1 MNSNDTV
8 LNGRYTLTSQI
19 SRPEIEPSELW
30 EATDSDGN
38 YHTLKITPYVGEKPS
53 SEVRRLWDNDLRV
66 MYRLSSSAGAGGQL
80 VVMTDAGIDI
90 NEHAM
95 ILVYEGCEHVTFA
108 KMLQNREQK
117 EYKDWLSLNGLKN
130 RSARR
135 ALWCSL
141 LQLARGLKLLHDQ
154 NLIHRNVVPE
164 AIWGRPSDGPDSL
177 RLSGFDW
184 SARIGHSTNTSK
196 RSPWATPPELASV
209 GFSFISDWYGFGTTI
224 ARCFHRVEHIR
235 GDSAYDYAMALAS
248 AISTGN
254 PCNLE
259 PLEKDFIKAMTAPHR
274 VDRLQRSADILE
286 RIEKIIDALDFGQRG
301 KNDDRRV
308 LLQVDHRN
316 SDQIAAARTAGF
328 LPNPDDEFE
337 SFDPTSSAHKV
348 RLKDFL
354 ADKLRNA
361 SMNWSVDGRRFELKC
376 SDLFFL
382 GEKWMDFGGSKEQS
396 WKAAKTYLKSTTRLM
411 ESLPAKRFDN
421 VCIEIELDPRD
432 VNNKIGPGSGY
443 IAWNDF
449 APNDHAN
456 LKLDHDSEN
465 LRQFLHVSNQF
476 EILLRDAE
484 LFKYKIVTQAVEVG
498 STKIII
504 AAVDED
510 RPARKFFKSDKGL
523 AEYLQQEWDSAKLDC
538 DKILLTETDT
548 LFVSRAGNSSS
559 SERFDVDKEQW
570 TISEI
575 DQENETISLFRL
587 NSVEAAPLSPYGY
600 LRTRGHYG
608 QIRLIERRK
617 QSIDRLSAHAYL
629 LRTLASP
636 RFTHIDAGASELP
649 WPQIEEQEEGPIDK
663 NKIAIIKDILRMR
676 PMYALQGPP
685 GTGKSTLV
693 AHLLRQILEDDP
705 MAQILVTAKDH
716 AAVDVLREKV
726 VCQAYQG
733 VTEDQRPLAVR
744 LNRRDGIDD
753 AKNLVDKLVRTAI
766 AAIHN
771 RPPQTVNNEI
781 QRRWC
786 EQLEQ
791 LASSP
796 ADNSAISE
804 DIQRLSNA
812 LLDLVRRGASIT
824 YSTTSSYDLEELAKG
839 AHSFDWSIIEEAGKT
854 HGFDLALP
862 LQAGHRWLLLGDH
875 KQLRPFMYDEFA
887 DCFNRL
893 NGDDGVVATL
903 GNLRKKRGNERL
915 IDVEW
920 LTARMDADPN
930 WAKSFSNFSRNWIA
944 SFATIFE
951 QRAKLNG
958 TTLDESIGAS
968 AGLLRTQYRMPPV
981 IGDLNSAVFYK
992 REVGNATANAE
1003 GGPDDKHCNPLVAPL
1018 RLSGKSLVWL
1028 DIPWTEENKETK
1040 GKGYSN
1046 RSEQRIISRLLEKL
1060 EVSADSTSP
1069 KPYTIAILTPY
1080 NMQKIKIN
1088 KSAAKAPDG
1097 CQFGSAQSKDKCK
1110 KAYSVDSFQGDEAD
1124 ILVVSLVRNKLKI
1137 QGVPMANDIKFIAEP
1152 DRLNVMLSRS
1162 KRLLVI
1168 VGCWDYLAT
1177 SMEAV
1182 SSATDERGNYN
1193 DPDYGP
1199 FKKTIEEFVAMFQD
1213 GRALKIPGAEVLQ

>member
-1 MNSNDTV
+1 MNENDTV
-8 LNGRYTLTSQI
+8 LNGRYTLISQV

-80 VVMTDAGIDI
+80 VVMTDAGIDVG
-90 NEHAM
+90 EHAM
-95 ILVYEGCEHVTFA
+95 ILVYEGCQYVTFA
-108 KMLQNREQK
+108 EMLQNREQK
-117 EYKDWLSLNGLKN
+117 DYKDWLSLNGLKN

-135 ALWCSL
+135 ALWYSL

-164 AIWGRPSDGPDSL
+164 AIWGSPCDGPDSL

-184 SARIGHSTNTSK
+184 SARIGHATNASK
-196 RSPWATPPELASV
+196 RRPWATPPELDRV
-209 GFSFISDWYGFGTTI
+209 GYSFISDWYGFGTTV
-224 ARCFHRVEHIR
+224 ARCFHRVEHLK
-235 GDSAYDYAMALAS
+235 GDSSSDYAMALVS

-274 VDRLQRSADILE
+274 VDRLQRSADILD
-286 RIEKIIDALDFGQRG
+286 RIEKIIEALDFGSKA
-301 KNDDRRV
+301 KNHDRRV

-316 SDQIAAARTAGF
+316 PQLIDVARSAGF
-328 LPNPDDEFE
+328 MPNPDDQFE
-337 SFDPTSSAHKV
+337 AFDPASSEHQV

-354 ADKLRNA
+354 TDQLRNA
-361 SMNWSVDGRRFELKC
+361 SLSWMIGGNQFELKC
-376 SDLFFL
+376 SSLFIR
-382 GEKWMDFGGSKEQS
+382 GKQWMDFVNSKEQS
-396 WKAAKTYLKSTTRLM
+396 WRAAKAQYLNSTTGFSELI
-411 ESLPAKRFDN
+411 PADGFDC
-421 VCIEIELDPRD
+421 VRIEVEFSPSEVTKKIE
-432 VNNKIGPGSGY
+432 PGYGFT
-443 IAWNDF
+443 AWDTF
-449 APNDHAN
+449 APKADASQG
-456 LKLDHDSEN
+456 LDHDSEN

-484 LFKYKIVTQAVEVG
+484 LFKYKIVTQIVEAG

-510 RPARKFFKSDKGL
+510 RPSRKFFKADKKL
-523 AEYLQQEWDSAKLDC
+523 AEYLQQELDSAKPDC
-538 DKILLTETDT
+538 DKVLLTETDT
-548 LFVSRAGNSSS
+548 LFVSRAGANSA

-570 TISEI
+570 TIFGI
-575 DQENETISLFRL
+575 DRENETISLFRQ
-587 NSVEAAPLSPYGY
+587 NFAAAAPLPSNGY

-636 RFTHIDAGASELP
+636 SFTHIDAGTSELP
-649 WPQIEEQEEGPIDK
+649 WQQIQEDGLVDE
-663 NKIAIIKDILRMR
+663 NKLATIKDILRMR

-716 AAVDVLREKV
+716 AAVDVLLDKV

-733 VTEDQRPLAVR
+733 VQEDQYPLAVR
-744 LNRRDGIDD
+744 LNRRDGNDH
-753 AKNLVDKLVRTAI
+753 AKELVDKLVRTAL
-766 AAIHN
+766 AAIRN
-771 RPPQTVNNEI
+771 QPQQTVENAI

-791 LASSP
+791 LEPSHDDTHVIPESV
-796 ADNSAISE
+796 
-804 DIQRLSNA
+804 QRLSNA

-824 YSTTSSYDLEELAKG
+824 YCTTSSGDLEELAKG

-875 KQLRPFMYDEFA
+875 KQLRPFLYDEFA
-887 DCFNRL
+887 ECFSRL

-903 GNLRKKRGNERL
+903 RNLRDKKGNARL

-920 LTARMDADPN
+920 LTARMDTDPN
-930 WAKSFSNFSRNWIA
+930 WAKSFSNFSRSWIA

-951 QRAKLNG
+951 QRTKLNG
-958 TTLDESIGAS
+958 TTLDDSIGAS

-981 IGDLNSAVFYK
+981 IGDLNSEVFYK
-992 REVGNATANAE
+992 GEVGNATANAE
-1003 GGPDDKHCNPLVAPL
+1003 GTPDAKHCNPLVAPL
-1018 RLSGKSLVWL
+1018 TLAGKSLVWL

-1046 RSEQRIISRLLEKL
+1046 KGEQKIISRLLENVK
-1060 EVSADSTSP
+1060 VSADEISP
-1069 KPYTIAILTPY
+1069 KLYTIAILTPY
-1080 NMQKIKIN
+1080 NMQKIEMN
-1088 KSAAKAPDG
+1088 KSPVKVPDG
-1097 CQFGSAQSKDKCK
+1097 CQFGSAQSLDQGKY

-1124 ILVVSLVRNKLKI
+1124 IIVVSMVRNKLKS
-1137 QGVPMANDIKFIAEP
+1137 QGVPMASDVKFIAEP

-1168 VGCWDYLAT
+1168 VGCWDYLAAC
-1177 SMEAV
+1177 METV
-1182 SSATDERGNYN
+1182 SSARDERGNYN

-1199 FKKTIEEFVAMFQD
+1199 LKKTIEELSVMFQD
-1213 GRALKIPGAEVLQ
+1213 GRALKILGAEALQ